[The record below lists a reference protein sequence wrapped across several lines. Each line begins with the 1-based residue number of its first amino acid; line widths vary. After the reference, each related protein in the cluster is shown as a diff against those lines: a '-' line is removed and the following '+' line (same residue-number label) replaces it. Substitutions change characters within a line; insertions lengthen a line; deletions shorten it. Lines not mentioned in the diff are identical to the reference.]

1 MTPAEVFARFVE
13 RPQDVR
19 VIAPRRDGAA
29 VENHA
34 LRFARSMGMQIEGTA
49 PTPRQAM
56 TAAQAFDK
64 LSTQQAL
71 QHFPELEGAYQQL
84 AAAKK
89 FADRL
94 PNQDAQQKSLDLVR
108 MRISQTLHE
117 GKEIG
122 VMPTKGRER

>member
-1 MTPAEVFARFVE
+1 M
-13 RPQDVR
+13 
-19 VIAPRRDGAA
+19 IAPRRDGAA
-29 VENHA
+29 VDNHA
-34 LRFARSMGMQIEGTA
+34 LRFARSMGMQIEGAA
-49 PTPRQAM
+49 PAPQQPM

-64 LSTQQAL
+64 LPAKQAL

-94 PNQDAQQKSLDLVR
+94 PNQEAQQKALDLVR
-108 MRISQTLHE
+108 TRISQTLHE